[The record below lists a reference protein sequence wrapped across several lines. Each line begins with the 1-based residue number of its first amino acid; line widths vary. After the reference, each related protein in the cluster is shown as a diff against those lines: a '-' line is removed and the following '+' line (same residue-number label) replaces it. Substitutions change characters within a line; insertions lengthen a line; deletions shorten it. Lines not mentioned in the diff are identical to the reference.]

1 MLDFLRVIRKNRIP
15 AEGSTKPLR
24 CQLLFCVCGVTT
36 TLLPK
41 RYVYSVYRETLE
53 GTCYFERELLYVY
66 ELASKIF
73 FPVKT

>member
-1 MLDFLRVIRKNRIP
+1 
-15 AEGSTKPLR
+15 
-24 CQLLFCVCGVTT
+24 
-36 TLLPK
+36 LPK